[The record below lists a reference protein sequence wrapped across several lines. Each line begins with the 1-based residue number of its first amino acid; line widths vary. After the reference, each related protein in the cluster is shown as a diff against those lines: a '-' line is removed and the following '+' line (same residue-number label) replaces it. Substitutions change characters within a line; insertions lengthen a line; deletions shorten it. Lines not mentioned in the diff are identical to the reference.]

1 MLLLHKLSRSYAMPL
16 KNKIISLLM
25 LVSLLIS
32 LSSFAPA
39 FASDDDKKDKE
50 KKEKKEKKADKADA
64 DDGGKARPVLWQ
76 EPTDIES
83 RDLFYGLGGA
93 EGAPN
98 PSETFK
104 FIRRDTG
111 GTSEK
116 MEVEDSKGR
125 KWTVKLG
132 AETKSETAAT
142 RLIWAAGYH
151 VDQDYFVKVAN
162 IDGRGGFSVKDVRFE
177 RGDDGYSKVDETPT
191 WSWAKGN
198 PFVGTREF
206 QGLQTLMALINNWD
220 LKDVNNKVKRP
231 NKKSGGDRNTH
242 IYYVSDLGGSLG
254 ATGSA
259 FRNFFVFRNAPAGSK
274 GDPEDF
280 AGQAFIR
287 GVKNGEVVFN
297 YKGKNDQGLFGVK
310 VENARWMGNL
320 LGRLSDKQLGDAF
333 RAGGFEAG
341 EVDIYVRAVRKK
353 INELKNLK

>member
-1 MLLLHKLSRSYAMPL
+1 MPL
-16 KNKIISLLM
+16 KNRTISLLI
-25 LVSLLIS
+25 LVSLLMGV
-32 LSSFAPA
+32 SSFAPA
-39 FASDDDKKDKE
+39 LALANGTQDKD
-50 KKEKKEKKADKADA
+50 KKEKKEKKADKADS
-64 DDGGKARPVLWQ
+64 DEGGKARPVLWQ

-83 RDLFYGLGGA
+83 RDLFHGLGGA

-98 PSETFK
+98 PSDTFK

-116 MEVEDSKGR
+116 MSVEDGKGR

-132 AETKSETAAT
+132 AETRSETAAT
-142 RLIWAAGYH
+142 RLVWAAGYH

-162 IDGRGGFSVKDVRFE
+162 IDGRGGFQVKNVRFE
-177 RGDDGYSKVDETPT
+177 RDDDGYSTVDETPT

-231 NKKSGGDRNTH
+231 NKKSGGDRNAH
-242 IYYVSDLGGSLG
+242 IYYVSDLGGTLG
-254 ATGSA
+254 LTGSA
-259 FRNFFVFRNAPAGSK
+259 FRNLFIFREAPAGTK
-274 GDPEDF
+274 GEPNDF
-280 AGQAFIR
+280 ANQAFIR
-287 GVKNGEVVFN
+287 GVKNGEVMFN

-333 RAGGFEAG
+333 RAGGFDSA